1 MVTIKSWNRWSKY
14 PGTWGC
20 DRDIFHCSGITSLGS
35 SGKHFHWQILVII
48 KGLLKQ
54 TLASIFIYCSYHII
68 SWHRTR
74 LKRSKHWGAMGETGK
89 HWGATTNIGI
99 TLGQDI
105 SYHMP
110 LGVTDYFQ
118 FVFGRVCV
126 VIHSDGIHFVCVT
139 LFVFVVTGFAV
150 FIFIF
155 VFVFV
160 TFLSEGGR
168 GTGEGGRGTGGR
180 WFRIGVRFRNWF
192 WVRRIVI
199 RFFFRAIRVLC
210 VRIA

>member
-14 PGTWGC
+14 LSKLLDPGTWGC

-89 HWGATTNIGI
+89 HWGATTNIGKHCGATGKLWGARLKLARYEKQWETLASASNGNGWGWGWSKVKTTGRNGELGEHWKTLALKLGQHWGNI
-99 TLGQDI
+99 GATLGQH
-105 SYHMP
+105 Y
-110 LGVTDYFQ
+110 
-118 FVFGRVCV
+118 
-126 VIHSDGIHFVCVT
+126 
-139 LFVFVVTGFAV
+139 
-150 FIFIF
+150 
-155 VFVFV
+155 
-160 TFLSEGGR
+160 
-168 GTGEGGRGTGGR
+168 
-180 WFRIGVRFRNWF
+180 F
-192 WVRRIVI
+192 WVSLTISRSSSVS
-199 RFFFRAIRVLC
+199 
-210 VRIA
+210 

>member
-14 PGTWGC
+14 LSKLLDPGTWGC

-89 HWGATTNIGI
+89 HWGATTNIREELQ
-99 TLGQDI
+99 TLGSNYKHWQTLWSNGETLGSKIKTGKIWETMRNIGKRKQWQWLGLGLEQD
-105 SYHMP
+105 
-110 LGVTDYFQ
+110 
-118 FVFGRVCV
+118 
-126 VIHSDGIHFVCVT
+126 
-139 LFVFVVTGFAV
+139 
-150 FIFIF
+150 
-155 VFVFV
+155 
-160 TFLSEGGR
+160 
-168 GTGEGGRGTGGR
+168 
-180 WFRIGVRFRNWF
+180 
-192 WVRRIVI
+192 
-199 RFFFRAIRVLC
+199 
-210 VRIA
+210 